1 LVELAALAYKNA
13 MDEGLRMR
21 TRESWYQKYTNAV
34 LALNQLL
41 KDLQYK
47 DYEKRLKVIEESR
60 RLRRTVMSAAVVRKR
75 PASVAQKDRRRR
87 NRMVLVYHR
96 ETSLSHPC
104 GRHSP
109 LSGFPSRRRIG

>member
-1 LVELAALAYKNA
+1 VSEDLDPNKIRDVEIKRLEELAALAYRNA

-47 DYEKRLKVIEESR
+47 EYEKRLKVIEDSR
-60 RLRRTVMSAAVVRKR
+60 KLRRTVLSATDATKLFGPMTRRVQPRKKSSRSQNRKR
-75 PASVAQKDRRRR
+75 
-87 NRMVLVYHR
+87 
-96 ETSLSHPC
+96 
-104 GRHSP
+104 
-109 LSGFPSRRRIG
+109 IG

>member
-1 LVELAALAYKNA
+1 MSEDLDPNRIRDVEIKRLEELAALAYKNA
-13 MDEGLRMR
+13 MDEELRMK

-60 RLRRTVMSAAVVRKR
+60 KLRRTVLSANDARKLFGPVTRRVQPRKKSSRSPNRKR
-75 PASVAQKDRRRR
+75 
-87 NRMVLVYHR
+87 
-96 ETSLSHPC
+96 
-104 GRHSP
+104 
-109 LSGFPSRRRIG
+109 IG

>member
-1 LVELAALAYKNA
+1 

-47 DYEKRLKVIEESR
+47 EYEKRLKVVEESR
-60 RLRRTVMSAAVVRKR
+60 RLRRMIMSTADARKLFG
-75 PASVAQKDRRRR
+75 PMTRRVTPRKKSSR
-87 NRMVLVYHR
+87 SRM
-96 ETSLSHPC
+96 
-104 GRHSP
+104 
-109 LSGFPSRRRIG
+109 RRIG

>member
-1 LVELAALAYKNA
+1 VSEDLDPNRIRDVEIKRLEELAALAYRNA

-47 DYEKRLKVIEESR
+47 EYEKRLKVIEESR
-60 RLRRTVMSAAVVRKR
+60 KLRRTVLSANDARKLFGPVTRRVQPRKKSSRSPNRKR
-75 PASVAQKDRRRR
+75 
-87 NRMVLVYHR
+87 
-96 ETSLSHPC
+96 
-104 GRHSP
+104 
-109 LSGFPSRRRIG
+109 IG

>member
-1 LVELAALAYKNA
+1 

-47 DYEKRLKVIEESR
+47 EYEKRLRVIEESR
-60 RLRRTVMSAAVVRKR
+60 KLRRMVILPTKVGKRRGSVRAHQRKKSSR
-75 PASVAQKDRRRR
+75 SR
-87 NRMVLVYHR
+87 
-96 ETSLSHPC
+96 
-104 GRHSP
+104 
-109 LSGFPSRRRIG
+109 RRRIG

>member
-1 LVELAALAYKNA
+1 VSEDFDPNRIRDVEIRRLGELAALAYRNA

-47 DYEKRLKVIEESR
+47 DYEKRLKVIEDSR
-60 RLRRTVMSAAVVRKR
+60 RLRRTV
-75 PASVAQKDRRRR
+75 
-87 NRMVLVYHR
+87 
-96 ETSLSHPC
+96 
-104 GRHSP
+104 
-109 LSGFPSRRRIG
+109 LSGADARKWLALVTRKNRQRKKPSRSPIRGRIG

>member
-1 LVELAALAYKNA
+1 

-47 DYEKRLKVIEESR
+47 EYEKRLKVIEESR
-60 RLRRTVMSAAVVRKR
+60 RLRRMIMSAADARKLFR
-75 PASVAQKDRRRR
+75 PMTRRVQPRKKSSR
-87 NRMVLVYHR
+87 SRM
-96 ETSLSHPC
+96 
-104 GRHSP
+104 
-109 LSGFPSRRRIG
+109 RRIG

>member
-1 LVELAALAYKNA
+1 

-47 DYEKRLKVIEESR
+47 EYEKRLRVVEESR
-60 RLRRTVMSAAVVRKR
+60 RLRRMVLSGIDARKR
-75 PASVAQKDRRRR
+75 FVSLTRRVRRKKKAS
-87 NRMVLVYHR
+87 
-96 ETSLSHPC
+96 
-104 GRHSP
+104 G
-109 LSGFPSRRRIG
+109 SRRERIG

>member
-1 LVELAALAYKNA
+1 

-47 DYEKRLKVIEESR
+47 EYEKRLKVIEESR
-60 RLRRTVMSAAVVRKR
+60 RLRRMIM
-75 PASVAQKDRRRR
+75 SVADARK
-87 NRMVLVYHR
+87 
-96 ETSLSHPC
+96 
-104 GRHSP
+104 
-109 LSGFPSRRRIG
+109 LSGP

>member
-1 LVELAALAYKNA
+1 

-47 DYEKRLKVIEESR
+47 EYEKRLKVIEESR
-60 RLRRTVMSAAVVRKR
+60 RLRRMIMSAADARKLFGPMTR
-75 PASVAQKDRRRR
+75 SVQSRKK
-87 NRMVLVYHR
+87 
-96 ETSLSHPC
+96 S
-104 GRHSP
+104 
-109 LSGFPSRRRIG
+109 SGFRRGSIG

>member
-1 LVELAALAYKNA
+1 LAALAYKNA

-47 DYEKRLKVIEESR
+47 EYEKRLKVIEDSR
-60 RLRRTVMSAAVVRKR
+60 RLRRTIFSAADARKR
-75 PASVAQKDRRRR
+75 LGFVK
-87 NRMVLVYHR
+87 HR
-96 ETSLSHPC
+96 VKSKKCS
-104 GRHSP
+104 SA
-109 LSGFPSRRRIG
+109 PSRRIG

>member
-1 LVELAALAYKNA
+1 VELVALAYRNA

-47 DYEKRLKVIEESR
+47 EYEKRLKVVEESR
-60 RLRRTVMSAAVVRKR
+60 RLRRMIMSTADARKLFG
-75 PASVAQKDRRRR
+75 PMTRRVTPRKKSSR
-87 NRMVLVYHR
+87 SRM
-96 ETSLSHPC
+96 
-104 GRHSP
+104 
-109 LSGFPSRRRIG
+109 RRIG

>member
-1 LVELAALAYKNA
+1 LAALAYRNA

-47 DYEKRLKVIEESR
+47 EYEKRLKMIEESR
-60 RLRRTVMSAAVVRKR
+60 RLRRMIMSTADARKLFGPMTRRVPPRKKSSRSPNRKR
-75 PASVAQKDRRRR
+75 
-87 NRMVLVYHR
+87 
-96 ETSLSHPC
+96 
-104 GRHSP
+104 
-109 LSGFPSRRRIG
+109 IG